1 MDTRRAEA
9 RQVGRTVRPQTPP
22 GSLRSAWWAQSWRT
36 PRAPTCTDLRPFPPS
51 STTAPTA
58 GEPGPLAFPWAW
70 GAGGLW
76 GDRTVSEP
84 LSTPASCSPEH
95 PRAFLDTSRDSTPI
109 RSPENR
115 ERMIQRAGFPR
126 KVPKGSRHAP
136 LENRGPS
143 SRNCQSCFP
152 LALCLLS
159 SRPPSP
165 PRPSPCPLSFPP
177 FALRLL
183 TPDDSSCRLPPQ
195 SSLSLSSLCGLWH
208 PVQQPETGARDGGGR
223 GFAQPVARLPS
234 HGLSPASG
242 PRQPRPP
249 CSPALA
255 SERRP
260 RRGRLAGSSC
270 RGADPALAAPGAWQR
285 EAHAHRGS
293 RAFALGVV
301 AEAGTMHLQQKAQ
314 APWAGRRGQHV
325 PRALGVCTKLW
336 EDPAWRA
343 RASFPGRRAGSRS
356 AAGSG
361 PAPAPQV
368 RRGGRCQVREACDL

>member
-1 MDTRRAEA
+1 METSPRELAQGSRELPGAARLGVTSVSPPGNAILKEVACPRPSPRLRFPLGQPPSDWGCPVDTHRAEA
-9 RQVGRTVRPQTPP
+9 QQVGRTVRPRTPQ
-22 GSLRSAWWAQSWRT
+22 GSLRNAWWAQSWRT
-36 PRAPTCTDLRPFPPS
+36 PRAPTCTNLRPFPPS

-58 GEPGPLAFPWAW
+58 GEPGPLVFPWAW

-84 LSTPASCSPEH
+84 LSTPASWSPEH

-109 RSPENR
+109 CSPENR

-126 KVPKGSRHAP
+126 KVPKGS
-136 LENRGPS
+136 LT
-143 SRNCQSCFP
+143 
-152 LALCLLS
+152 LLS
-159 SRPPSP
+159 RIEVLPPGIAKAAFPWLSACSP
-165 PRPSPCPLSFPP
+165 PPPVTPGPSPCPLSFPP

-183 TPDDSSCRLPPQ
+183 APDDSSCRLLSQ

-208 PVQQPETGARDGGGR
+208 PVQQPETGARDGRGR

-255 SERRP
+255 SERRL
-260 RRGRLAGSSC
+260 RRGRLAGTSC

-285 EAHAHRGS
+285 EAHAHS
-293 RAFALGVV
+293 FRAFVLGVV
-301 AEAGTMHLQQKAQ
+301 AEAGTMHLEQKAQ
-314 APWAGRRGQHV
+314 APWAGRRG
-325 PRALGVCTKLW
+325 
-336 EDPAWRA
+336 
-343 RASFPGRRAGSRS
+343 
-356 AAGSG
+356 
-361 PAPAPQV
+361 
-368 RRGGRCQVREACDL
+368 